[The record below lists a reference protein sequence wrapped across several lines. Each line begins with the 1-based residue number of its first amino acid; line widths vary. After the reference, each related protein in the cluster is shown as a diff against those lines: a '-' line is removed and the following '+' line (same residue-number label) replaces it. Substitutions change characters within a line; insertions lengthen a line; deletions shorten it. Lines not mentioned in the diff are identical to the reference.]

1 MTAGAAHPGKGR
13 RAGVWFAR
21 GFLFC
26 FSAALWVF
34 AFSAKGGV
42 RDLRDLQRQRDA
54 LRAQVADEAAQ
65 NEKLRGVVE
74 GLRSDDLAIE
84 QAVRA
89 ELDYQRPGEVVL
101 MVEGDDPLRSTPR
114 PKISRVVAP
123 PLPKEIVD
131 RISRRTAARAK
142 AQADAE
148 RARQKAEAAAE
159 KMKTVSGKTD
169 ASDPSDAP
177 SKRPAHSSSRSD

>member
-159 KMKTVSGKTD
+159 KMKIVSGKAEGATTS
-169 ASDPSDAP
+169 AAP
-177 SKRPAHSSSRSD
+177 VKRSAPASSRSN